1 MPQEDDTMVSDAP
14 ATGVEQNSAP
24 EQSAAPATDTTQATQ
39 DTHGESPVEQTAP
52 ITQNAESLTTS
63 PQETQPKQEAP
74 GQQVD
79 WSKEGPTLQKR
90 YDDIRADYN
99 RKLNQWQQTYQQQ
112 SGQLTEL
119 QKFKQEQEQRAQAA
133 SLKPWSKLL
142 NGSYRVSTLHYRLNS
157 RPPSRML
164 S

>member
-1 MPQEDDTMVSDAP
+1 MSENDVTMDTDAP

-39 DTHGESPVEQTAP
+39 DTHGESPAPAAP

-119 QKFKQEQEQRAQAA
+119 QK
-133 SLKPWSKLL
+133 
-142 NGSYRVSTLHYRLNS
+142 
-157 RPPSRML
+157 
-164 S
+164 